1 MGHTP
6 YGYRIEDGRAVID
19 EEQAE
24 RVRKLYRGYLSGL
37 ALMPAAKQAGIET
50 WHGSAKRL
58 LQNRHY
64 LGDAYYPA
72 IIDRETFD
80 KAEQELKKRAE
91 KLGRVWEQKEEEKV
105 TYSVDFSTKPMEK
118 QYEDPFMQVIFRLMK
133 RRNFS
138 IRIMKKIQK
147 QIQKTVR
154 KRPTKLLLE

>member
-1 MGHTP
+1 MGHIP
-6 YGYRIEDGRAVID
+6 YGYRIEEGRAVID

-24 RVRKLYRGYLSGL
+24 RVRELYRGYLSGF

-72 IIDRETFD
+72 IIDREMFD

-105 TYSVDFSTKPMEK
+105 TYPVDFSTKLMEK
-118 QYEDPFMQVIFRLMK
+118 QYEDPFMQAEYAYSLIE
-133 RRNFS
+133 S
-138 IRIMKKIQK
+138 
-147 QIQKTVR
+147 
-154 KRPTKLLLE
+154 EG

>member
-6 YGYRIEDGRAVID
+6 YGYRIEEGRAVID

-24 RVRKLYRGYLSGL
+24 KVRELYRGYLSGL
-37 ALMPAAKQAGIET
+37 ALVPAAKQAGIEA

-72 IIDRETFD
+72 IIDRGTFG

-91 KLGRVWEQKEEEKV
+91 KLGRVWEQQEEEEAA
-105 TYSVDFSTKPMEK
+105 YPVDFSAGPMEK
-118 QYEDPFMQVIFRLMK
+118 HYEDPFMQAEYAYSLIE
-133 RRNFS
+133 S
-138 IRIMKKIQK
+138 
-147 QIQKTVR
+147 
-154 KRPTKLLLE
+154 EG

>member
-24 RVRKLYRGYLSGL
+24 RVRKLYGGYLSGL

-72 IIDRETFD
+72 IIDREMFD

-105 TYSVDFSTKPMEK
+105 TYPVNFSTKPMEK
-118 QYEDPFMQVIFRLMK
+118 QYEDPFMQAEYAYSLIE
-133 RRNFS
+133 S
-138 IRIMKKIQK
+138 
-147 QIQKTVR
+147 
-154 KRPTKLLLE
+154 EG

>member
-58 LQNRHY
+58 LQ
-64 LGDAYYPA
+64 
-72 IIDRETFD
+72 TFD

-118 QYEDPFMQVIFRLMK
+118 QYEDPFMQAEYAYSLIE
-133 RRNFS
+133 S
-138 IRIMKKIQK
+138 
-147 QIQKTVR
+147 
-154 KRPTKLLLE
+154 EG

>member
-80 KAEQELKKRAE
+80 KAEQELKKRQ
-91 KLGRVWEQKEEEKV
+91 KSWEGYGNKRKKKK
-105 TYSVDFSTKPMEK
+105 SPIRW
-118 QYEDPFMQVIFRLMK
+118 IFPQSRWRSNMK
-133 RRNFS
+133 IHLCRQNMP
-138 IRIMKKIQK
+138 IA
-147 QIQKTVR
+147 
-154 KRPTKLLLE
+154 

>member
-6 YGYRIEDGRAVID
+6 YGYRIEEGRAVID

-24 RVRKLYRGYLSGL
+24 KVRELYRGYLSGL
-37 ALMPAAKQAGIET
+37 ALVPAAKQAGIEI

-72 IIDRETFD
+72 IIDRGTFG

-91 KLGRVWEQKEEEKV
+91 KLGRVWEQQEEEEAA
-105 TYSVDFSTKPMEK
+105 YPVDFSAGPMEK
-118 QYEDPFMQVIFRLMK
+118 HYEDPFMQAEYAYSLIE
-133 RRNFS
+133 S
-138 IRIMKKIQK
+138 
-147 QIQKTVR
+147 
-154 KRPTKLLLE
+154 EG

>member
-6 YGYRIEDGRAVID
+6 YGYRIEEGRAVID

-24 RVRKLYRGYLSGL
+24 KVRELYRGYLSGL
-37 ALMPAAKQAGIET
+37 ALVPAAKQAGIET

-72 IIDRETFD
+72 IIDQGTFG

-91 KLGRVWEQKEEEKV
+91 KLGRVWEQQEEEEAA
-105 TYSVDFSTKPMEK
+105 YPVDFSAGPMEK
-118 QYEDPFMQVIFRLMK
+118 HYEDPFMQAEYAYSLIE
-133 RRNFS
+133 N
-138 IRIMKKIQK
+138 
-147 QIQKTVR
+147 
-154 KRPTKLLLE
+154 EG

>member
-24 RVRKLYRGYLSGL
+24 SVRKLYRGYLSGL
-37 ALMPAAKQAGIET
+37 GLMPATKQAGIET
-50 WHGSAKRL
+50 WHGSAKWL

-80 KAEQELKKRAE
+80 KAEQGMGTK
-91 KLGRVWEQKEEEKV
+91 GRRKSHLFGGFFHKADGSLIKVSKGKESIPV
-105 TYSVDFSTKPMEK
+105 TV
-118 QYEDPFMQVIFRLMK
+118 
-133 RRNFS
+133 
-138 IRIMKKIQK
+138 
-147 QIQKTVR
+147 
-154 KRPTKLLLE
+154 